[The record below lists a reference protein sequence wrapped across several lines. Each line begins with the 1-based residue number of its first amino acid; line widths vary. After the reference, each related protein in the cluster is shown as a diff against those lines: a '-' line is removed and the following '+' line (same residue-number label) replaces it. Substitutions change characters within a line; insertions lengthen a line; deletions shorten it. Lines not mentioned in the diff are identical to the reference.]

1 LYLCIVRRIIFAWI
15 LLISGSLSMGLLP
28 LTLHLCCEEA
38 RCHET
43 VAETKA
49 NCCSGDAVEITPT
62 ADACIDKAEC
72 CDDVA
77 FFNLAPFFSWGE
89 GKMRLLPSGV
99 QAVLSHASAH
109 VPEINAQKQ
118 AAYASYNAY
127 HPPAQSHLPVF
138 LANRRLLI

>member
-1 LYLCIVRRIIFAWI
+1 MRRIVFAWI
-15 LLISGSLSMGLLP
+15 LLVSGSLSMGLLP

-38 RCHET
+38 RCHEA

-49 NCCSGDAVEITPT
+49 SCCSGDAVKFSST
-62 ADACIDKAEC
+62 ADACFDKAEC

-89 GKMRLLPSGV
+89 GKMRLLPAGV
-99 QAVLSHASAH
+99 QAVLLHASAH
-109 VPEINAQKQ
+109 VPEINTRNQE
-118 AAYASYNAY
+118 AYASYNAH